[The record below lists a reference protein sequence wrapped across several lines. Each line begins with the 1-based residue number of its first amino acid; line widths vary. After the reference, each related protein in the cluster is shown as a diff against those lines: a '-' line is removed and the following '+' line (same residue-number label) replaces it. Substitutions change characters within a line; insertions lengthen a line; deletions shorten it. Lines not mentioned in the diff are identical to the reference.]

1 MITTEDSPSAIDLS
15 RIGWVG
21 PLAIVSSVGAVLI
34 VRIIAVAVL
43 RPDPTFTP
51 LGWAFPIVD
60 TAILTTGAVLVFGA
74 MAGAA
79 ATPIRTFR
87 RTATVVLVLSLS
99 PPIATAFATSW
110 GGNWANTLAL
120 IVMHLVAWAVCV
132 TMLTRLTV
140 RRGPSSQWVRV

>member
-1 MITTEDSPSAIDLS
+1 MTTPEDSPSAIELS

-51 LGWAFPIVD
+51 LGWTFPIVD
-60 TAILTTGAVLVFGA
+60 TAILTTGAVLIFGA

-87 RTATVVLVLSLS
+87 RTAAVVLVLSLI
-99 PPIATAFATSW
+99 PPIAAAFGRSW
-110 GGNWANTLAL
+110 GGNWANTFAL
-120 IVMHLVAWAVCV
+120 VLMHLAAWAVCV

-140 RRGPSSQWVRV
+140 RREPKG

>member
-1 MITTEDSPSAIDLS
+1 MTTPEDSPSAIELS

-51 LGWAFPIVD
+51 LGWTFPIVD
-60 TAILTTGAVLVFGA
+60 TAILTTGAVLIFGA

-87 RTATVVLVLSLS
+87 RTAAVVLVLSLI
-99 PPIATAFATSW
+99 PPIAAAFWT
-110 GGNWANTLAL
+110 
-120 IVMHLVAWAVCV
+120 IVGRKLGEHVCSSTDASRGV
-132 TMLTRLTV
+132 GRLCDDAHKV
-140 RRGPSSQWVRV
+140 NGSARAQGLRN